1 MLLPCCASPAWPPS
15 PQGSGVIKASN
26 LRHHH
31 QGSPEVPTLY
41 RINDDVEFLI
51 DIMEHS
57 LTGVKPYE

>member
-1 MLLPCCASPAWPPS
+1 
-15 PQGSGVIKASN
+15 VIKASN